1 MAHQREVFQNEWVGF
16 SCPHCHSLFRVRAEI
31 RGRRVEC
38 PGCGEVLGIPL
49 SGAVLAPAGASV
61 SGGSDAQ
68 VPKAP
73 PEGGVSRRDESLVR
87 TRETAS
93 RPEFPEPVQE
103 GQRRVRRKVIK
114 AVEEE
119 EEFDWEAEEN
129 SERPVQKQSTDS
141 LVPLLVGGVAVLIL
155 FAGVM
160 AFMVLKQD
168 RVERERIGQEYGK
181 VIKNPVGE
189 ESSGPNVEE
198 PEEDMRVELP
208 LIEKRV
214 REFLGAET
222 IEEVLALTRGGLE
235 LEGMIRNYHSRH
247 PLEPVN
253 PREIAPSGNVM
264 TSEGLWAVNVR
275 LSDFSLKPMALER
288 VQDHYLVD
296 WASWVGYSEI
306 PWEEVRE
313 TRPTEPVLFRV
324 ICSPVQYYNFG
335 FSDDRKWRSYRLQ
348 SPDRMHTLYGY
359 VERNS
364 IEEGR
369 LPKGGGPKD
378 GDAFLLRLRFMKH
391 SGPDQVLI
399 DQVVSPGWVLRELDK
414 PDPKER

>member
-1 MAHQREVFQNEWVGF
+1 M
-16 SCPHCHSLFRVRAEI
+16 
-31 RGRRVEC
+31 EC

-49 SGAVLAPAGASV
+49 SGAVLAPAGASA

-181 VIKNPVGE
+181 VIKNPVDE

-235 LEGMIRNYHSRH
+235 LEGVIRS
-247 PLEPVN
+247 
-253 PREIAPSGNVM
+253 
-264 TSEGLWAVNVR
+264 
-275 LSDFSLKPMALER
+275 LS
-288 VQDHYLVD
+288 
-296 WASWVGYSEI
+296 
-306 PWEEVRE
+306 
-313 TRPTEPVLFRV
+313 
-324 ICSPVQYYNFG
+324 
-335 FSDDRKWRSYRLQ
+335 
-348 SPDRMHTLYGY
+348 
-359 VERNS
+359 
-364 IEEGR
+364 
-369 LPKGGGPKD
+369 
-378 GDAFLLRLRFMKH
+378 
-391 SGPDQVLI
+391 LI
-399 DQVVSPGWVLRELDK
+399 HI
-414 PDPKER
+414 

>member
-1 MAHQREVFQNEWVGF
+1 
-16 SCPHCHSLFRVRAEI
+16 
-31 RGRRVEC
+31 
-38 PGCGEVLGIPL
+38 
-49 SGAVLAPAGASV
+49 
-61 SGGSDAQ
+61 
-68 VPKAP
+68 
-73 PEGGVSRRDESLVR
+73 VR

-155 FAGVM
+155 LAGVM
-160 AFMVLKQD
+160 FFMVLKQD

-181 VIKNPVGE
+181 VIENPVDE
-189 ESSGPNVEE
+189 DNSGPNVEE

-235 LEGMIRNYHSRH
+235 LEGVIRSYHSRH

-253 PREIAPSGNVM
+253 PRKIAPSGNVM

-313 TRPTEPVLFRV
+313 IRPTEPVLFRV
-324 ICSPVQYYNFG
+324 ICSPVQ
-335 FSDDRKWRSYRLQ
+335 
-348 SPDRMHTLYGY
+348 
-359 VERNS
+359 
-364 IEEGR
+364 
-369 LPKGGGPKD
+369 
-378 GDAFLLRLRFMKH
+378 
-391 SGPDQVLI
+391 
-399 DQVVSPGWVLRELDK
+399 
-414 PDPKER
+414 